1 MEYIRNTTEFQIEE
15 KTAVS
20 LGKFDGLHKG
30 HRRLTECLLEKGR
43 AGLKTVIFTFDIP
56 PKQKIGKSGQTKVL
70 TTNEEKAGLFYAQ
83 GVDCL
88 IECPFTDSFMRMEP
102 EQFIADIVKK
112 LHVKWFV
119 VGEDFRFGHCGR
131 GGIALLQELS
141 KRYGYEVEVVEKVQ
155 ENGSFISSTSVRE
168 AVLLGKME
176 EAGRLLGYHYFVSGP
191 VAHGNKLGRTINVP
205 TANLIPQK
213 DKLLPPFG
221 VYLTQTVFREDPA
234 QAFGGI
240 TNVGCKPTVQ
250 GGKEAG
256 VETHLFGF
264 DRQIYGK
271 EIKVE
276 FLKFVRQEKKFDSL
290 EELKKQ
296 MYKDIDFGIKYYANV
311 TEMC

>member
-119 VGEDFRFGHCGR
+119 VGADFRFGHCGR
-131 GGIALLQELS
+131 GDIAFLQEMS
-141 KRYGYEVEVVEKVQ
+141 KRYGYEVEVVEKVK

-176 EAGRLLGYHYFVSGP
+176 EAGRLLGYRYFVSGP
-191 VAHGNKLGRTINVP
+191 VVHGNELGRTINVP

-213 DKLLPPFG
+213 DKLL
-221 VYLTQTVFREDPA
+221 QD
-234 QAFGGI
+234 
-240 TNVGCKPTVQ
+240 
-250 GGKEAG
+250 
-256 VETHLFGF
+256 
-264 DRQIYGK
+264 
-271 EIKVE
+271 
-276 FLKFVRQEKKFDSL
+276 
-290 EELKKQ
+290 
-296 MYKDIDFGIKYYANV
+296 
-311 TEMC
+311 